1 MIYIRLKHLLTDGL
15 LFNNDI
21 SKLIL
26 SVDRFYYHFKI
37 LTYFGHFKP
46 QPKNS
51 LWKQIRLKFF
61 EDSRE
66 NSSSYQNVY
75 CFKVG
80 QSKRQVNPTFDI
92 GQDDAEQNGEGLLQ
106 HYYKI
111 VLVKCGRKFIVV
123 SRNSISQEIRNMLN
137 IFAT

>member
-1 MIYIRLKHLLTDGL
+1 MEK
-15 LFNNDI
+15 
-21 SKLIL
+21 
-26 SVDRFYYHFKI
+26 
-37 LTYFGHFKP
+37 
-46 QPKNS
+46 
-51 LWKQIRLKFF
+51 IRLKFF

-137 IFAT
+137 IFVT